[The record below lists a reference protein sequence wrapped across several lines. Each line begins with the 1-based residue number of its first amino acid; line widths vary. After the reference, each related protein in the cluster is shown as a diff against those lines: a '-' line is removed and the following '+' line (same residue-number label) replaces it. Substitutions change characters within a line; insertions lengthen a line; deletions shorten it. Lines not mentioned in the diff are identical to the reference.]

1 MGLFGR
7 GKTSQRPHEGGALRQ
22 AQHSGRK
29 PPAMRPRLTRE
40 QLELSRLEECA
51 DRCGLDLDK
60 NEELVR
66 YIDQHI
72 REGGNFVIKKLVNK
86 RAIKSLTSAERT
98 DFPTREMVEEWVS
111 RGDGF
116 GPGKYVVLP
125 AGKNRILARYE
136 VQEW

>member
-7 GKTSQRPHEGGALRQ
+7 KQTFPPPPGRVVPQRIHP
-22 AQHSGRK
+22 SGRK
-29 PPAMRPRLTRE
+29 DSRKPLRLTKD
-40 QLELSRLEECA
+40 QLERRSLEESA
-51 DRCGLDLDK
+51 EQCGLDFEDD
-60 NEELVR
+60 EELVR
-66 YIDQHI
+66 YIDRHI

-98 DFPTREMVEEWVS
+98 EFPTREMVEEWVS
-111 RGDGF
+111 RGHGF
-116 GPGKYVVLP
+116 GPGTYVVLP

>member
-1 MGLFGR
+1 
-7 GKTSQRPHEGGALRQ
+7 
-22 AQHSGRK
+22 
-29 PPAMRPRLTRE
+29 MRPKLTKG
-40 QLELSRLEECA
+40 QLERRRLEECA

-60 NEELVR
+60 NEELAR

-98 DFPTREMVEEWVS
+98 DFPTREMVEEWVY

>member
-7 GKTSQRPHEGGALRQ
+7 KQTPPPPPRRVVPHRI
-22 AQHSGRK
+22 HPSGWKDSRK
-29 PPAMRPRLTRE
+29 PLTLTKD
-40 QLELSRLEECA
+40 QLERRRLEDCA
-51 DRCGLDLDK
+51 DRCGLDLEE
-60 NEELVR
+60 NEDLLR
-66 YIDQHI
+66 YIDRHI

-86 RAIKSLTSAERT
+86 RAIKTLSSAERT

-116 GPGKYVVLP
+116 GPGTYVVLP